1 MQSMWPTETLLLPNC
16 DAKVQHKITETKEE
30 NPSELS
36 SFFQSEYQVENATR
50 LATALEGSGEHSV
63 RNQLGQHP
71 SNREI
76 TDKVQQLINPE

>member
-36 SFFQSEYQVENATR
+36 SFFQSEYQV
-50 LATALEGSGEHSV
+50 
-63 RNQLGQHP
+63 
-71 SNREI
+71 
-76 TDKVQQLINPE
+76 DKD